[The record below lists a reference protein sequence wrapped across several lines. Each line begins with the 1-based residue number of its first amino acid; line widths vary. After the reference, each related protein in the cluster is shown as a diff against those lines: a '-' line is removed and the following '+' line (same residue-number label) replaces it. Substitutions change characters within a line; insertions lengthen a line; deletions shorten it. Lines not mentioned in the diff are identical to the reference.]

1 MLARNISCNET
12 LITSSVVCTVLGL
25 IVCHSARSH
34 TFWKSCVLGLR
45 DGEQKINLTFVTT
58 KSPTTTAQIEASN
71 CTRGVQTQSARVG
84 IQPGLLSY
92 QAENCFFQG
101 PWDPRQPVA
110 YLVAKKTQLDCRSG
124 FTCPYTSPMLPR

>member
-1 MLARNISCNET
+1 MLARKMSCNET

-25 IVCHSARSH
+25 IVRHSARSH

-45 DGEQKINLTFVTT
+45 DGEQKINLTLVTT
-58 KSPTTTAQIEASN
+58 SPTTIAQIEASN

-92 QAENCFFQG
+92 QAENGFYQG
-101 PWDPRQPVA
+101 PWDPRRPVA
-110 YLVAKKTQLDCRSG
+110 CLVAMKTRLDCRSG
-124 FTCPYTSPMLPR
+124 FTCPYTSPMLPQ